1 VSAPLKLTFRLH
13 KPRCSIESSPEHA
26 NNARRLLPQGE
37 FGDAPHNMLDFV

>member
-13 KPRCSIESSPEHA
+13 KPRCSIESSPELT
-26 NNARRLLPQGE
+26 NDARRLLPQAE